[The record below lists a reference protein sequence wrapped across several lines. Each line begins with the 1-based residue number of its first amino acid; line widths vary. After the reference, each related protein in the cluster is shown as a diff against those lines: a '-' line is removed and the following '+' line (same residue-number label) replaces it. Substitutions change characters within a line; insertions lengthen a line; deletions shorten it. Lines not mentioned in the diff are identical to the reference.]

1 MAKWIMKIDV
11 SDIWQKYEDDND
23 FEAFKSEL
31 LPVLQSKTEKISN
44 VLGEDEAR
52 EYEDMVQEIEFS
64 ADDEDEFDYIWQDL
78 YDWADAN
85 KVWIS
90 TF

>member
-1 MAKWIMKIDV
+1 MANWKMKIDV

-31 LPVLQSKTEKISN
+31 LTVLNSETEKISD

-52 EYEDMVQEIEFS
+52 EYEDMVQEIEYG
-64 ADDEDEFDYIWQDL
+64 ADDEDEFDYIWQNL
-78 YDWADAN
+78 YDWADVN
-85 KVWIS
+85 KVWIA